1 MAKELGLDSQGV
13 QKVMRK
19 RDYLADGLG
28 MVALNSISVLV
39 GMLTYFYTEKVGV
52 AAATAANVIL
62 ITKIV
67 DAFTDLIM
75 GRILDRTNTKYGKAR
90 PWFLRMIL
98 PTLVAII
105 ALFTVPQGL
114 GDGLQFLYLLVTNLF
129 ASAVVYTAIAIPY
142 NALIVYRTS
151 SVEERGF
158 MGVVRAA
165 FGYLIG
171 MIGAILLIPVSNML
185 GGDQSA
191 WIKLG
196 TFFGLISSLAL
207 WILFKNTREIN
218 VETEVQ
224 EEKEKISFKESMSKL
239 FKNKYWVLILL
250 LSLVSNISFGL
261 SSGSGAY
268 YAKYILGNEE
278 LVAILGLAGLIP
290 SILGFILVPI
300 MVKKFGLSKT
310 MLIALAIGIVISAI
324 RVFYPASFELT
335 FVAVFLATFS
345 TIPVM
350 ALSSPLTAMVIDYN
364 DYLYGIKMTG
374 MSSSANSFGAK
385 VGSGIGASIVG
396 WCLAAGAYDAGLA
409 KQLDSAVQAIYAFSI
424 YIPLIL
430 LVGMFVIVVFLK
442 PLEVEYP
449 TILETVQKRNE
460 AEVHE

>member
-19 RDYLADGLG
+19 RDYLTDGLG
-28 MVALNSISVLV
+28 MVTLNSITVLV

-52 AAATAANVIL
+52 AAVTAANVIL

-75 GRILDRTNTKYGKAR
+75 GRILDRTNTKYGKTR

-114 GDGLQFLYLLVTNLF
+114 SDGLQFLYLLVTNLF

-142 NALIVYRTS
+142 SALMVYRTS
-151 SVEERGF
+151 STEERGF
-158 MGVVRAA
+158 MGVIRAA
-165 FGYLIG
+165 FGYVIG

-185 GGDQSA
+185 GGNQAA
-191 WIKLG
+191 WIKLAVV
-196 TFFGLISSLAL
+196 FGVIAAVSL
-207 WILFKNTREIN
+207 WVLFKSSKEVN
-218 VETEVQ
+218 VETPVQ
-224 EEKEKISFKESMSKL
+224 EEKEKIPVKEALVKL
-239 FKNKYWVLILL
+239 FKNKYWVLLL
-250 LSLVSNISFGL
+250 ILSLVSNISFGL

-268 YAKYILGNEE
+268 YAKYVLGNEE

-310 MLIALAIGIVISAI
+310 MLIALSLGIAISAI
-324 RVFYPASFELT
+324 RVFNPASFELT
-335 FVAVFLATFS
+335 FAAVFLATFS

-350 ALSSPLTAMVIDYN
+350 ALSAPISAMVIDYN

-374 MSSSANSFGAK
+374 MSSSASSFGAK

-396 WCLAAGAYDAGLA
+396 WCLAFGAYNASLPV
-409 KQLDSAVQAIYAFSI
+409 QPDSAIQSIYAFSI
-424 YIPLIL
+424 YIPLVL
-430 LVGMFVIVVFLK
+430 LVAMFVIVLFLK

-449 TILETVQKRNE
+449 TVLTKVQQRNE